1 MVQMN
6 LFSGQEQRRR
16 SRERVCRHREGG
28 GGWDELGDEDI
39 DTTSC
44 KIHSEDRLYSLGFP
58 GGAGGKEPSCQ
69 CRRLETRV
77 DKIPWR
83 RA

>member
-6 LFSGQEQRRR
+6 LFAGQEQRRR
-16 SRERVCRHREGG
+16 SRERVRREGS

-39 DTTSC
+39 DTASC
-44 KIHSEDRLYSLGFP
+44 KIHSEDRLYSPGFP
-58 GGAGGKEPSCQ
+58 GGASGTEPSCQ

-83 RA
+83 RT